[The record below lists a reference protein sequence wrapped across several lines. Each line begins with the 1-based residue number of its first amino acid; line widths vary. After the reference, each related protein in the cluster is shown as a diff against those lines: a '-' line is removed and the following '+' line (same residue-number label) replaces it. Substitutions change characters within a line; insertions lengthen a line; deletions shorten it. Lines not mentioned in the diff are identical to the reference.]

1 MTSLVHGLTALGSL
15 QAVLYLL
22 LGAVIGV
29 VVGAIPGLSTAVVL
43 SLILV
48 FVYHVDLTG
57 TLCLFLGT
65 HAGSYYSAS
74 VSSILLNSPPHPEAV
89 PLTLDGYPMARKGEP
104 GRALGLSACSTFVG
118 GLIGCAVFV
127 AFIQFMNT
135 LPKVL
140 HPPDYVAV
148 ITLAIILVGV
158 LGGESAGK
166 ALVSSGAGL
175 VLASVG
181 PSTITGIYRY
191 TFGAAGLDSGIS
203 LVALALGIFVIPQ
216 MVMIFGTGTAT
227 ARQDMTGRRFEVS
240 HTDDGLNT
248 PTSSAYR
255 RQMLSGVLEAIRRWP
270 ILLQSGVVG
279 AISGMVP
286 GIGGFTGN
294 YLAYGIARQTSRKR
308 DQYGTGI
315 ADGII
320 APEGSSLAKE
330 AGHMIPILALGIPGG
345 IGGALFIGALAI
357 QNIKTGYGFTQAY
370 PVIPYEIAWILL
382 LSGLIGTLI
391 GLGIG
396 PKAVRIANVPGP
408 LLVPVIFVLCATGSF
423 LVDTQFFSVVEVIA
437 FGLMGFA
444 LRRLGYPLGS
454 FILALVLGP
463 TLETNVYLTRNVY
476 PGVSFIGDRP
486 LADVLFVL
494 AALVLLSKIRETRR
508 TKARRAAAAS
518 KPESGDAPGQ
528 PEQAMSFPLLAVVT
542 SGLLLAGS
550 LWAGLY
556 AATSYGFTT
565 ATIPVIGSAL
575 VFVPCLWLFPRD
587 LARYVAYKRTR
598 RARREEPPVLE
609 GPEVQA
615 APLARR
621 FTPTENSAESAL
633 RISEAPPVLE
643 GSEVQAAPLARRF
656 TPTENSAESA
666 LRISEAP
673 PVLEGSEVQAA
684 PLARR
689 FTPTENSA
697 ESALRISE
705 APPVLERS
713 EVQATPLAR
722 RFISIENSWARNG
735 QYRREVIGFAWFA
748 GVILLC
754 WLVGFVWGAGI
765 FLVVYGLTSTRQYLT
780 TWKSR
785 AIFTFLTC
793 ALACLA
799 VYEMFALTY
808 LTYTPVIHF

>member
-1 MTSLVHGLTALGSL
+1 MTNLLHGLTALGSL

-89 PLTLDGYPMARKGEP
+89 PLTLDGYPMAKRGEP
-104 GRALGLSACSTFVG
+104 GRALGLSACSTFAG
-118 GLIGCAVFV
+118 GLIGCVVFV
-127 AFIQFMNT
+127 GFIQLMNT

-148 ITLAIILVGV
+148 ITLAIVLVGV
-158 LGGESAGK
+158 LSGESAAK

-181 PSTITGIYRY
+181 PSNITGIYRF
-191 TFGAAGLDSGIS
+191 TFGSSGLNAGIS

-216 MVMIFGTGTAT
+216 MVMIFGTGTPM
-227 ARQDMTGRRFEVS
+227 ARQDIMGRRFEISRVEDS
-240 HTDDGLNT
+240 PNT
-248 PTSSAYR
+248 PASSAYR
-255 RQMLSGVLEAIRRWP
+255 RQMTAGVLEAIRRWP
-270 ILLQSGVVG
+270 ILLQSGIVG
-279 AISGMVP
+279 ALSGMIP

-391 GLGIG
+391 GLGAG
-396 PKAVRIANVPGP
+396 PKIARIANVPGP
-408 LLVPVIFVLCATGSF
+408 LLVPVIFVLCAAGSF
-423 LVDTQFFSVVEVIA
+423 LVDTQFFSVVEVIV

-444 LRRLGYPLGS
+444 LRRLGYPLAS

-463 TLETNVYLTRNVY
+463 TLETNVYLTRNLY
-476 PGVSFIGDRP
+476 PGVSFLADRP
-486 LADVLFVL
+486 SADVLFAL
-494 AALVLLSKIRETRR
+494 AGLVLLSKVRETRR
-508 TKARRAAAAS
+508 AKARRAAASAGT
-518 KPESGDAPGQ
+518 PDDLEPGDASRQ
-528 PEQAMSFPLLAVVT
+528 PQQATSFPLLAVVT
-542 SGLLLAGS
+542 SGVLLGGS

-556 AATSYGFTT
+556 AATTYHFTT
-565 ATIPVIGSAL
+565 ATIPVIGAAL
-575 VFVPCLWLFPRD
+575 VFVPCMWLFPRD
-587 LARYVAYKRTR
+587 LAGYVGYR
-598 RARREEPPVLE
+598 RARRARRRRERESMPAGSALQPRKTPTVPEEPE
-609 GPEVQA
+609 EPEEPGDRA
-615 APLARR
+615 APPGPRLI
-621 FTPTENSAESAL
+621 PVEKPAESAL
-633 RISEAPPVLE
+633 RTREAPPVLK
-643 GSEVQAAPLARRF
+643 GSEDRAA
-656 TPTENSAESA
+656 
-666 LRISEAP
+666 
-673 PVLEGSEVQAA
+673 
-684 PLARR
+684 
-689 FTPTENSA
+689 
-697 ESALRISE
+697 
-705 APPVLERS
+705 
-713 EVQATPLAR
+713 PLAR
-722 RFISIENSWARNG
+722 RFISIENSWAKNG

-748 GVILLC
+748 GVIALC
-754 WLVGFVWGAGI
+754 WLVGFVWGSGI
-765 FLVVYGLTSTRQYLT
+765 FLVVYGLTSTRRYLT

-785 AIFTFLTC
+785 ALFIFLSCGLT
-793 ALACLA
+793 CLA

-808 LTYTPVIHF
+808 LTYTPVINL

>member
-1 MTSLVHGLTALGSL
+1 MTNLVHGLTALGSL
-15 QAVLYLL
+15 PAILYLF

-89 PLTLDGYPMARKGEP
+89 PLTLDGYPMARNGEP

-118 GLIGCAVFV
+118 GLIGCVVFV
-127 AFIQFMNT
+127 IFIQFMNT
-135 LPKVL
+135 LPKAL

-148 ITLAIILVGV
+148 ITLAIVLVGV

-227 ARQDMTGRRFEVS
+227 ARQDMMGRRFEVS
-240 HTDDGLNT
+240 QADDGLNT
-248 PTSSAYR
+248 PASSAYR
-255 RQMLSGVLEAIRRWP
+255 RQMASGVLEAIRRWP
-270 ILLQSGVVG
+270 VLLQSGVVG
-279 AISGMVP
+279 AISGMIP

-330 AGHMIPILALGIPGG
+330 AGHMIPILGLGIPGG

-391 GLGIG
+391 GLGVG
-396 PKAVRIANVPGP
+396 PRAARIANVPGP

-454 FILALVLGP
+454 FILALILGP

-476 PGVSFIGDRP
+476 PGVSFIADRP

-494 AALVLLSKIRETRR
+494 AILVLLSKVRETRR
-508 TKARRAAAAS
+508 AKARRTAAANEIE
-518 KPESGDAPGQ
+518 PGDVPDNVSGEVPDDILGEVPGDILGEVPGQ
-528 PEQAMSFPLLAVVT
+528 PDRPMSFPLLAVVT
-542 SGLLLAGS
+542 SGALLAGS

-587 LARYVAYKRTR
+587 LARYVAWGRSR
-598 RARREEPPVLE
+598 RAMRGQDRNDP
-609 GPEVQA
+609 
-615 APLARR
+615 
-621 FTPTENSAESAL
+621 SAESAL
-633 RISEAPPVLE
+633 PISGAPSALE
-643 GSEVQAAPLARRF
+643 GSGARV
-656 TPTENSAESA
+656 A
-666 LRISEAP
+666 
-673 PVLEGSEVQAA
+673 
-684 PLARR
+684 
-689 FTPTENSA
+689 
-697 ESALRISE
+697 
-705 APPVLERS
+705 
-713 EVQATPLAR
+713 PLAR

-735 QYRREVIGFAWFA
+735 QYRREVTGFAWFA

-754 WLVGFVWGAGI
+754 WLVGFIWGSGI
-765 FLVVYGLTSTRQYLT
+765 FLVVYGLTSTHRYLT
-780 TWKSR
+780 TWRSR

-793 ALACLA
+793 GLTCLA

-808 LTYTPVIHF
+808 LSYTPVIHF